1 MEQIMAISLI
11 VGFVNV
17 VQMTFPQVKG
27 LWAFL
32 VALVMGLIIGQL
44 KWFGVTGL
52 EMGVLYAFVSSGI
65 YKLTTNPRT
74 PSIGQPNL

>member
-1 MEQIMAISLI
+1 MENIMAVTLI

-32 VALVMGLIIGQL
+32 IALGMGLLMGYL
-44 KWFGVTGL
+44 NWFGVKGL
-52 EMGVLYAFVSSGI
+52 EMGVLYAFASSGI
-65 YKLTTNPRT
+65 FKLTKNTGGT
-74 PSIGQPNL
+74 QGQPSI